1 MSAQDQAQASSA
13 SSSSQ
18 SNTPASTTTTT
29 TTASQ
34 QDENLTCRWN
44 VCNQKFPTAEA
55 LYVSRVSKRSLSLSF
70 RARFFW

>member
-1 MSAQDQAQASSA
+1 MSAQDQGQAQASSA

-18 SNTPASTTTTT
+18 SNTPASTTTTAT
-29 TTASQ
+29 SASQ

-55 LYVSRVSKRSLSLSF
+55 LYVSPPGRCSR
-70 RARFFW
+70 